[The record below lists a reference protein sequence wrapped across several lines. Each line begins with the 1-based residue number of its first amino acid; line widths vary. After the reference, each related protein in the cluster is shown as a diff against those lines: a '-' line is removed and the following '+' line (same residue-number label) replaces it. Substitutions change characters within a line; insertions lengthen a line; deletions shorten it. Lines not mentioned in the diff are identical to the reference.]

1 MIPNTHSARNGII
14 TLHNKIAQVI
24 KELKAFSSLLDDT
37 IHQSFLDPRDETLI
51 EFIERRVQYA
61 EYLTRC
67 ISAYNTYQ
75 HIEQKY
81 PIKSYTPERTHFR
94 DISFSL
100 WHRSLDRK
108 CYTLDLDFLEMR
120 KEDGVWKP
128 KMIYDVKHGSFDID
142 RLKEWNNDYLSH
154 LTAYKSFADALNIP
168 FAVISYNSDMSNF
181 TVYSIDSAPPNL
193 EYQTARLTE
202 PAMRSFIESL

>member
-1 MIPNTHSARNGII
+1 MIPDTHDARNGII
-14 TLHNKIAQVI
+14 TLQNKIGRII

-37 IHQSFLDPRDETLI
+37 VHQTFLDPRDENLI
-51 EFIERRVQYA
+51 EFVEGRVQYA

-67 ISAYNTYQ
+67 ISAYDTYQ
-75 HIEQKY
+75 HIGQEYQ
-81 PIKSYTPERTHFR
+81 IKSYTPERTYFR

-128 KMIYDVKHGSFDID
+128 KMIYDVKRGSFDIS

-154 LTAYKSFADALNIP
+154 LTAYKSFADALDIP
-168 FAVISYNSDMSNF
+168 FAVISYKSDMSFFDMHTISN
-181 TVYSIDSAPPNL
+181 APPNL
-193 EYQTARLTE
+193 EYQTVHLKE
-202 PAMRSFIESL
+202 PAMRAFIESM